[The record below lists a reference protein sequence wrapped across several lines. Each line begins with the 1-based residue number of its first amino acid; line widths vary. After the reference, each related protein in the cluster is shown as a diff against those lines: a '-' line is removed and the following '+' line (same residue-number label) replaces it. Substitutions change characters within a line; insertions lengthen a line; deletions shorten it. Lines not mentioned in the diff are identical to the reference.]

1 MFEATGK
8 ALSDWQGENAG
19 AIDESWAAVVLEPP
33 RDALYA
39 RCDDRLGTMI
49 EDGALEEVAAL
60 SARGLSPTLPAMKT
74 VGYRELAA
82 HLAGDL
88 TLDEA
93 LAAAR
98 QETRR
103 YAKRQ
108 MTWFR
113 NQTPDW
119 PRIDATDVEAQWRQ
133 FLALNP
139 SLTPSG

>member
-1 MFEATGK
+1 M
-8 ALSDWQGENAG
+8 
-19 AIDESWAAVVLEPP
+19 VLEPP
-33 RDALYA
+33 REALYA

-49 EDGALEEVAAL
+49 DDGALEEVAAL
-60 SARGLSPTLPAMKT
+60 AARGLSPSLPAMKA

-82 HLAGDL
+82 HLAGEL

-93 LAAAR
+93 IAAAQ

-139 SLTPSG
+139 SLTPSA